1 MKKIVFATNN
11 QNKLKEVRKALPKIK
26 VLSLKDIQCFEELPE
41 EKDTLEGNAQQKAE
55 YVYLKYG
62 VPCFADDTGLVIR
75 ALDGS
80 PGVYSARYA
89 GPECDSEK
97 NMDLV
102 LENLLN
108 TNDRNA
114 HFKTVICFFSEEG
127 PKLFDGIIEGVVL
140 RERTGSDG
148 FGYDPI
154 FKPNGYNLSFA
165 QMSMDK
171 KNEISHRGIAVRK
184 LIHFL
189 KSSNQT

>member
-11 QNKLKEVRKALPKIK
+11 QNKLKEVREALPEVN

-55 YVYLKYG
+55 YVYQKYG
-62 VPCFADDTGLVIR
+62 FPCFADDTGLIVQ
-75 ALDGS
+75 ALNGE

-89 GPECDSEK
+89 GPKCDSEK

-102 LENLLN
+102 LQKLTDIEH
-108 TNDRNA
+108 RNA
-114 HFKTVICFFSEEG
+114 HFKTVICFFNEEG
-127 PKLFDGIIEGVVL
+127 PKLFEGIVQGSVL
-140 RERTGSDG
+140 KERTGHEG

-154 FKPNGYNLSFA
+154 FQPSGYELSFA
-165 QMSMDK
+165 QMSIEK

-184 LIHFL
+184 FTEYLNGIG
-189 KSSNQT
+189 